1 MDPVGI
7 AMDYRSVWMDDE
19 LDLFRDAARRF
30 IEQEIVPNDA
40 RWREQH
46 HVDREI
52 WNKAGE
58 VGLLCTDIP
67 AEYGGVGGDAR
78 HEAVVAEEMGRHGIT
93 SFGHVVH
100 SILAHY
106 VLNYGTEAQKHD
118 WLPRMASGELVGAI
132 AMTEPGAGSDLQA
145 VKTRAVREGD
155 HYVLNGSKTF
165 ISNGL
170 HAGLVGVVA
179 KTDPAKGSKGISIIM
194 VEPKDLPGY
203 RVGRVL
209 DKIGQNGWDT
219 AEFFLDDCRVPV
231 ANLLGPAEG
240 QGFVQLMRDLPYE
253 RALLALGGV
262 GAMEY
267 ALQLTVEYTR
277 ARKAFGQSL
286 LEMQNT
292 RFRLADV
299 KTKVQVARV
308 FIDDCIGKLK
318 DGKLDTATAS
328 MAKLWITETQDEVM
342 DECLQFFGG
351 YGYMREYPISQLYV
365 DSRVQR
371 IYGGASEIMREI
383 IARTL

>member
-1 MDPVGI
+1 MTEH
-7 AMDYRSVWMDDE
+7 RSAWMDDE
-19 LDLFRDAARRF
+19 LEMFRDAARRF
-30 IEQEIVPNDA
+30 VENEIVPNDP

-46 HVDREI
+46 HVDRDL

-67 AEYGGVGGDAR
+67 DQYGGVGGDAR
-78 HEAVVAEEMGRHGIT
+78 HEAVVVEEMGRRGIT
-93 SFGHVVH
+93 SFGHMVH

-106 VLNYGTEAQKHD
+106 VLNYGSEEQKLD

-145 VKTRAVREGD
+145 VKCRAVREGD
-155 HYVLNGSKTF
+155 EYVLNGAKTF

-170 HAGLVGVVA
+170 HAGLVGFVA

-194 VEPKDLPGY
+194 VETKDLPGY

-219 AEFFLDDCRVPV
+219 AEMFFDDCRVP
-231 ANLLGPAEG
+231 ASCLLGPAEG

-262 GAMEY
+262 AGMEY
-267 ALQLTVEYTR
+267 ALQLTVDYTR
-277 ARKAFGQSL
+277 TRKAFGQAL

-292 RFRLADV
+292 RFKLAEV
-299 KTKVQVARV
+299 KTQVHIARV
-308 FIDDCIGKLK
+308 FIDDCIAKLR
-318 DGKLDTATAS
+318 DGKLDTVTAS
-328 MAKLWITETQDEVM
+328 MAKLWITDTQCRVM
-342 DECLQFFGG
+342 DECLQLFGG
-351 YGYMREYPISQLYV
+351 YGYMKEYPISQLYA

-371 IYGGASEIMREI
+371 IYGGANEIMKEI
-383 IARTL
+383 VARSL

>member
-1 MDPVGI
+1 VN
-7 AMDYRSVWMDDE
+7 DYRSPWLDDE
-19 LDLFRDAARRF
+19 LELFRDAARRF
-30 IEQEIVPNDA
+30 IEHEIVPNDA

-106 VLNYGTEAQKHD
+106 VLNYGSEEQKRD

-132 AMTEPGAGSDLQA
+132 AMTEPAAGSDLQA

-179 KTDPAKGSKGISIIM
+179 KTDSAKGSKGISIIM

-267 ALQLTVEYTR
+267 ALQLTVDYTR
-277 ARKAFGQSL
+277 GRKAFGQSL

-318 DGKLDTATAS
+318 DGKLDTVTAS
-328 MAKLWITETQDEVM
+328 MAKLFVTEAQDEVM
-342 DECLQFFGG
+342 DACLQFFGG
-351 YGYMREYPISQLYV
+351 YGYMREYPISRLYV

>member
-1 MDPVGI
+1 VNPVP
-7 AMDYRSVWMDDE
+7 YRSRWMDDE
-19 LDLFRDAARRF
+19 LELFRDAARRF
-30 IEQEIVPNDA
+30 VENEIVPNDA
-40 RWREQH
+40 RWRDQH
-46 HVDREI
+46 HVDRDL

-78 HEAVVAEEMGRHGIT
+78 HEAVVVEEMGRRGIT
-93 SFGHVVH
+93 SFGHMVH

-106 VLNYGTEAQKHD
+106 VLNYGSEDQKRD

-145 VKTRAVREGD
+145 VKMRAVREGD
-155 HYVLNGSKTF
+155 HYVLNGAKTF

-179 KTDPAKGSKGISIIM
+179 KTDPARGAKGISIVM
-194 VEPKDLPGY
+194 VETKDLPGY

-209 DKIGQNGWDT
+209 EKIGQHGWDT
-219 AEFFLDDCRVPV
+219 AELFFDDCRVP
-231 ANLLGPAEG
+231 AHWLLGPAEG

-262 GAMEY
+262 AAMEY
-267 ALQLTVEYTR
+267 ALELTTAYVRE
-277 ARKAFGQSL
+277 RKAFGQAL

-292 RFRLADV
+292 RFKLAEV
-299 KTKVQVARV
+299 KTQVQVARV
-308 FIDDCIGKLK
+308 FIDDCIDRLSTGT
-318 DGKLDTATAS
+318 LDTVTAS
-328 MAKLWITETQDEVM
+328 MAKYWITDAQCRVM
-342 DECLQFFGG
+342 DECLQLFGG
-351 YGYMREYPISQLYV
+351 YGYMREYPISQLYA

-371 IYGGASEIMREI
+371 IYGGANEIMKEI
-383 IARTL
+383 VARSL

>member
-1 MDPVGI
+1 VTEH
-7 AMDYRSVWMDDE
+7 RSAWMDDE
-19 LDLFRDAARRF
+19 LEMFRDAARRF
-30 IEQEIVPNDA
+30 VENEIVPNDP

-46 HVDREI
+46 HVDRDL
-52 WNKAGE
+52 WTKAGE

-67 AEYGGVGGDAR
+67 DQYGGVGGDAR
-78 HEAVVAEEMGRHGIT
+78 HEAVVVEEMGRRGIT
-93 SFGHVVH
+93 SFGHMVH

-106 VLNYGTEAQKHD
+106 VLNYGTEAQKRD

-145 VKTRAVREGD
+145 VKCRAVREGD
-155 HYVLNGSKTF
+155 EYVLNGAKTF

-179 KTDPAKGSKGISIIM
+179 KTDPARGAKGISIIM
-194 VEPKDLPGY
+194 VETKDRPGY

-219 AEFFLDDCRVPV
+219 AEMFFDDCRVP
-231 ANLLGPAEG
+231 ASCLLGPTEG

-262 GAMEY
+262 AGMEY
-267 ALQLTVEYTR
+267 ALQLTVDYTR
-277 ARKAFGQSL
+277 TRKAFGQAL

-292 RFRLADV
+292 RFKLAEV
-299 KTKVQVARV
+299 KTQVHIARV
-308 FIDDCIGKLK
+308 FIDDCIAKLR
-318 DGKLDTATAS
+318 DGKLDTVTAS
-328 MAKLWITETQDEVM
+328 MAKLWITDTQCRVM
-342 DECLQFFGG
+342 DECLQLFGG
-351 YGYMREYPISQLYV
+351 YGYMKEYPISQLYA

-371 IYGGASEIMREI
+371 IYGGANEIMKEI
-383 IARTL
+383 VARSL

>member
-1 MDPVGI
+1 
-7 AMDYRSVWMDDE
+7 MDYRSPWLDDE
-19 LDLFRDAARRF
+19 LDLFRDAAKRF
-30 IEQEIVPNDA
+30 IEQEIVPHDD

-46 HVDREI
+46 HVDRDL
-52 WNKAGE
+52 WTKAGE

-78 HEAVVAEEMGRHGIT
+78 HEAVVAEEMGRHGIS

-106 VLNYGTEAQKHD
+106 VLNYGSEAQKHD
-118 WLPRMASGELVGAI
+118 WLPRLASGELVGAI

-145 VKTRAVREGD
+145 VKTRAVRDGD

-179 KTDPAKGSKGISIIM
+179 KTDATQGARGISIIM
-194 VEPKDLPGY
+194 VETKDQPGY

-219 AEFFLDDCRVPV
+219 AELFFDDCRVPA

-240 QGFVQLMRDLPYE
+240 QGFIQLMRDLPYE

-267 ALQLTVEYTR
+267 ALQLTVEYAR
-277 ARKAFGQSL
+277 QRKAFGQAL

-299 KTKVQVARV
+299 KTRVQVARV
-308 FIDDCIGKLK
+308 FIDDCIGKLSQ
-318 DGKLDTATAS
+318 GKLDTATAS
-328 MAKLWITETQDEVM
+328 MAKLWITETQCQVI
-342 DECLQFFGG
+342 DECLQYFGG
-351 YGYMREYPISQLYV
+351 YGYMREYPISKLYV
-365 DSRVQR
+365 DARVQR
-371 IYGGASEIMREI
+371 IYGGASEVMREI
-383 IARTL
+383 VARTL

>member
-1 MDPVGI
+1 MNH
-7 AMDYRSVWMDDE
+7 RSAWMDEE
-19 LDLFRDAARRF
+19 LDMFRDAARRF
-30 IEQEIVPNDA
+30 VENEIVPNDA

-46 HVDREI
+46 HVDREL

-58 VGLLCTDIP
+58 IGLLCTDIP

-78 HEAVVAEEMGRHGIT
+78 HEAVVAEEMGGHGIT
-93 SFGHVVH
+93 SFGHTVH

-106 VLNYGTEAQKHD
+106 VLNYGSEEQKLR
-118 WLPRMASGELVGAI
+118 WLPRMATGELVGAI

-145 VKTRAVREGD
+145 VKTRAIRDGE
-155 HYVLNGSKTF
+155 HYVLNGAKTF

-179 KTDPAKGSKGISIIM
+179 RTDPAKGSKGISIVM
-194 VEPKDLPGY
+194 AETKDLPGY

-219 AEFFLDDCRVPV
+219 TEMFFDDCRVP
-231 ANLLGPAEG
+231 ADCLLGPAEG

-253 RALLALGGV
+253 RTLLALGGV
-262 GAMEY
+262 AAMEY
-267 ALQLTVEYTR
+267 ALALTVEYTR
-277 ARKAFGQSL
+277 NRKAFGQSL

-292 RFRLADV
+292 RFKLADV
-299 KTKVQVARV
+299 KAQVHVARI
-308 FIDDCIGKLK
+308 FIDDCIQKLK
-318 DGKLDTATAS
+318 EGRLDTATAS
-328 MAKLWITETQDEVM
+328 IAKLWITDTQSKVM

-371 IYGGASEIMREI
+371 IYGGASEVMREI
-383 IARTL
+383 VARTL

>member
-1 MDPVGI
+1 MTQ
-7 AMDYRSVWMDDE
+7 AAYRSPWMDDE
-19 LDLFRDAARRF
+19 LEMFRDAARRF
-30 IEQEIVPNDA
+30 VENEIVPNDA
-40 RWREQH
+40 GWREQH

-78 HEAVVAEEMGRHGIT
+78 HEAVVVEEMGRRGIT
-93 SFGHVVH
+93 SFGHMVH

-106 VLNYGTEAQKHD
+106 VLNYGSEQQKHD

-145 VKTRAVREGD
+145 VKTRAVRDGD
-155 HYVLNGSKTF
+155 HYVLNGAKTF

-179 KTDPAKGSKGISIIM
+179 KTDPTLGSKGISIIM
-194 VEPKDLPGY
+194 VETKGLPGY

-219 AEFFLDDCRVPV
+219 AELFFDDCRVP
-231 ANLLGPAEG
+231 ASCLLGPAEG
-240 QGFVQLMRDLPYE
+240 QGFMQLMRDLPYE

-262 GAMEY
+262 AAMEY
-267 ALQLTVEYTR
+267 ALALTVDYTR
-277 ARKAFGQSL
+277 SRKAFGQPL
-286 LEMQNT
+286 IQMQNT
-292 RFRLADV
+292 RFKLAEV
-299 KTKVQVARV
+299 KTLTHVSRV
-308 FIDDCIGKLK
+308 FIDDCIARLR
-318 DGKLDTATAS
+318 DGSLDTVTAS
-328 MAKLWITETQDEVM
+328 MAKCWITDTQCRVM
-342 DECLQFFGG
+342 DECLQLFGG
-351 YGYMREYPISQLYV
+351 YGYMREYPISQLYA

-371 IYGGASEIMREI
+371 IYGGANEIMKEI
-383 IARTL
+383 VARSL

>member
-1 MDPVGI
+1 
-7 AMDYRSVWMDDE
+7 MDYRSPWLDDE
-19 LDLFRDAARRF
+19 LDLFRDAAKRF
-30 IEQEIVPNDA
+30 IEQEIVPHDD

-46 HVDREI
+46 HVDRDL
-52 WNKAGE
+52 WTKAGE

-78 HEAVVAEEMGRHGIT
+78 HEAVVAEEMGRHGIS

-106 VLNYGTEAQKHD
+106 VLNYGSEAQKHD
-118 WLPRMASGELVGAI
+118 WLPRLASGELVGAI

-145 VKTRAVREGD
+145 VKTRAVRDGD

-179 KTDPAKGSKGISIIM
+179 KTDATQGARGISIIM
-194 VEPKDLPGY
+194 VETKDQPGY

-219 AEFFLDDCRVPV
+219 AELFFDDCRVPA

-240 QGFVQLMRDLPYE
+240 QGFIQLMRDLPYE

-267 ALQLTVEYTR
+267 ALQLTVDYAR
-277 ARKAFGQSL
+277 QRKAFGQAL

-299 KTKVQVARV
+299 KTRVQVARV
-308 FIDDCIGKLK
+308 FIDDCIGKLSQ
-318 DGKLDTATAS
+318 GKLDTATAS
-328 MAKLWITETQDEVM
+328 MAKLWITETQCQVI
-342 DECLQFFGG
+342 DECLQYFGG
-351 YGYMREYPISQLYV
+351 YGYMREYPISKLYV
-365 DSRVQR
+365 DARVQR
-371 IYGGASEIMREI
+371 IYGGASEVMREI
-383 IARTL
+383 VARTL

>member
-1 MDPVGI
+1 MSE
-7 AMDYRSVWMDDE
+7 YRSPWMDDE
-19 LDLFRDAARRF
+19 LEMFRETARRF
-30 IEQEIVPNDA
+30 VESEVVPHDA

-67 AEYGGVGGDAR
+67 AEYGGLGGDVR
-78 HEAVVAEEMGRHGIT
+78 HEAVVAEEMNRRGIT
-93 SFGHVVH
+93 SVGHMVH

-106 VLNYGTEAQKHD
+106 VLNYGTEAQKRE

-145 VKTRAVREGD
+145 VKTRAERRGD

-179 KTDPAKGSKGISIIM
+179 RTDPGKGAKGISIVM
-194 VEPKDLPGY
+194 VEPRDLPGY

-219 AEFFLDDCRVPV
+219 AEFFLDDCKVPA
-231 ANLLGPAEG
+231 ANLLGPVEG

-253 RALLALGGV
+253 RTLMAVGGV
-262 GAMEY
+262 AAMEY
-267 ALQLTVEYTR
+267 ALALTVDYTR
-277 ARKAFGQSL
+277 SRKAFGQAL

-292 RFRLADV
+292 RFKLAEV
-299 KTKVQVARV
+299 KAQVNVARV
-308 FIDDCIGKLK
+308 YVDDCLQKLK
-318 DGKLDTATAS
+318 DGKLDTVTAS
-328 MAKLWITETQDEVM
+328 IAKLWVTDTQCRVM
-342 DECLQFFGG
+342 DECLQLFGG
-351 YGYMREYPISQLYV
+351 YGYMREYPISQLYT
-365 DSRVQR
+365 DARVQR
-371 IYGGASEIMREI
+371 IYGGANEIMKEI
-383 IARTL
+383 IARSL